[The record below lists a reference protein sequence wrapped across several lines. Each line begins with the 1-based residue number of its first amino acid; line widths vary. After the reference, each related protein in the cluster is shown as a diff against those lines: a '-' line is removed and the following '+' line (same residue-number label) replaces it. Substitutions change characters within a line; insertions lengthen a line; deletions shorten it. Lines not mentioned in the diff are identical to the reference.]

1 MVKIRRKKSR
11 SALKACLP
19 IIVLVILGLAWISNT
34 PLSRTLYKDLVEAAS
49 GAGTSETK
57 DDTPFPD
64 LKRLNQELLSTFIT
78 NTTSVWEAELL
89 QRLDRIRERCGEL
102 CTINDAAALDKY
114 TVNEWNASSP
124 FLRQMEVPFDC
135 NTLMMDEELDKSDRL
150 IPRYPPKVLE
160 PYYTLNGLAG
170 IHHKMYFNQTYLD
183 TNASN
188 PLWTEEYVEGWMRK
202 VKPAFTKE
210 GHAFIGYGP
219 DATNFVKLIEKY
231 VPVKD
236 KRVLVI
242 GTENPWVEAAALILG
257 ASHVVTLEYGKI
269 VSQHPRVSTLTPP
282 EIRELYRSK
291 ELEKF
296 DVVLSFS
303 SLEHPGLG
311 RYGDA
316 LNPWGDLLAT
326 AKAWCITKPGGY
338 LGLGLPFGEDFVY
351 FNAHRKYGPN
361 RMSLMGANW
370 IQLEGQSM
378 QRNALGRLHNGF
390 FFRKPEDAKLFGV
403 GAKE

>member
-57 DDTPFPD
+57 DDTPFPN

-188 PLWTEEYVEGWMRK
+188 PLWTVAIPKASGAIQGRLSG
-202 VKPAFTKE
+202 F
-210 GHAFIGYGP
+210 
-219 DATNFVKLIEKY
+219 
-231 VPVKD
+231 
-236 KRVLVI
+236 
-242 GTENPWVEAAALILG
+242 LG
-257 ASHVVTLEYGKI
+257 RESSSH
-269 VSQHPRVSTLTPP
+269 SRD
-282 EIRELYRSK
+282 
-291 ELEKF
+291 LEKASCGG
-296 DVVLSFS
+296 DSAPS
-303 SLEHPGLG
+303 S
-311 RYGDA
+311 
-316 LNPWGDLLAT
+316 GDL
-326 AKAWCITKPGGY
+326 WI
-338 LGLGLPFGEDFVY
+338 LPLQCRG
-351 FNAHRKYGPN
+351 KYGV
-361 RMSLMGANW
+361 
-370 IQLEGQSM
+370 
-378 QRNALGRLHNGF
+378 RL
-390 FFRKPEDAKLFGV
+390 
-403 GAKE
+403 